1 MLALDTN
8 VVVRYLTQD
17 QPDQAAKAQ
26 SIIDHDHV
34 FVATTVLLET
44 EWVLR
49 SSYDFD
55 ASQIVAALRSFA
67 GLPNV
72 TVEDPGRLD
81 AALSHAAAGM
91 DFADA
96 LHLAAASGCDALLSF
111 DADFVRLA
119 RNTSVPVR
127 SP

>member
-8 VVVRYLTQD
+8 VVVRYLTGD
-17 QPDQAAKAQ
+17 DPEQAAKAR
-26 SIIDHDHV
+26 SIIDENRV

-49 SSYDFD
+49 SVYGFR
-55 ASQIVAALRSFA
+55 ASQVLRALRSFA

-72 TVEDPGRLD
+72 AVEDAGRLD
-81 AALSHAAAGM
+81 AALNLAAANL

-96 LHLAAASGCDALLSF
+96 LHLAAAGSCDALVTF
-111 DADFVRLA
+111 DADFARLA
-119 RNTSVPVR
+119 SHAAVPVR
-127 SP
+127 TP